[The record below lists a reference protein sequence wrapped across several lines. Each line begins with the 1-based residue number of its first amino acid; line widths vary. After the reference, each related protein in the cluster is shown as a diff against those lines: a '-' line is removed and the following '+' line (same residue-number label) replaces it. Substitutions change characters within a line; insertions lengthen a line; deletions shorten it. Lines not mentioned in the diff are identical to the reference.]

1 MNLKSIFHIQVRSKT
16 SPPGTDEDLRLF
28 ITKWAAEVARQLCG
42 STKLSYFFLFFFI
55 FHLNSVGLH
64 KFLCCFLARSASH
77 TTAHD
82 DSPSQLGHISYSLTS
97 SHVCCFSLQCRR
109 TENLCVGFAHRSMS
123 VFFPQVVR
131 FFQNGAWSW
140 GERVLCRICNALQL
154 IWKALQPAFKQKCSK
169 SLLRIQRCPDFQALE
184 QLPDI
189 IHPIF
194 LHRSLILSFSWIS
207 HRKSRFSNPS
217 HFFTLAPYNKNL
229 TLFISTNGFA
239 QHKT

>member
-1 MNLKSIFHIQVRSKT
+1 MDESKIHF
-16 SPPGTDEDLRLF
+16 SLLSALENVSSWDRWGFEIVL

-42 STKLSYFFLFFFI
+42 FI

-64 KFLCCFLARSASH
+64 EFLCCFLARSASH

-82 DSPSQLGHISYSLTS
+82 DSPSQLGHISYSLAS

-154 IWKALQPAFKQKCSK
+154 IWKACSRH
-169 SLLRIQRCPDFQALE
+169 SNRNVPNPFCGYSDVLTFRPSSN
-184 QLPDI
+184 
-189 IHPIF
+189 F
-194 LHRSLILSFSWIS
+194 L
-207 HRKSRFSNPS
+207 
-217 HFFTLAPYNKNL
+217 T
-229 TLFISTNGFA
+229 
-239 QHKT
+239 